1 MRTESPIRVLL
12 VDDDEDDYLLTRDLL
27 AEIPGGG
34 YTLDWASSYDAGLAA
49 LRLGQHNVY
58 LLDYRLGEHTG
69 MELLRA
75 AQQINC
81 PGALILLTG
90 QGELAVDRE
99 AALAGAADFLEKS
112 RLDATILERSIRFA
126 LHQRR
131 IELDLEKKVQERTAD
146 LQKINQALEKEIAE
160 RRRVEQALREEHHRK
175 DVFLSTLAHEL
186 RNPLAPITN
195 SLEIIR
201 LAGNNPESMAGARA
215 MMGRQ
220 LGHLTRLIDDLLDV
234 ARINQGKLTLHLGP
248 LLLHD
253 VIEAALEVSRPLFE
267 KAGVILEV
275 QLEEGPFTLDGDRA
289 RLVQVLTNLLNNA
302 SRYSQAG
309 GKVIL
314 GVKQDKDHV
323 VLRLRDHGIGIS
335 AEMLPRIF
343 DLFTQANPHGQMVQ
357 HGLGIGLALVRQM
370 VLLHNGTVEA
380 HSEGEGKGSEFVV
393 RLPLRKKAA

>member
-1 MRTESPIRVLL
+1 
-12 VDDDEDDYLLTRDLL
+12 
-27 AEIPGGG
+27 
-34 YTLDWASSYDAGLAA
+34 
-49 LRLGQHNVY
+49 
-58 LLDYRLGEHTG
+58 